1 MSLKVLFVDDDPDIR
16 RIASM
21 SLSAVGGYAVTV
33 ASSGSEALEVANRD
47 LPDVVLL
54 DVMMPGMDGLTT
66 LGQLR
71 ANVRTASVPVIFMTA
86 KVQKAE
92 VDQYRAAGAGFIAK
106 PFDPMRLPAD
116 VARLLDTDLR
126 RTA

>member
-33 ASSGSEALEVANRD
+33 ASSGSEALEAANRD

-54 DVMMPGMDGLTT
+54 DVMMPGMDGLTA

-71 ANVRTASVPVIFMTA
+71 ANARTASIPVIFMTA

>member
-1 MSLKVLFVDDDPDIR
+1 MARILVIDDDATARELISDQLKAEGFSVATAAGGLEGLKLAKELRP
-16 RIASM
+16 IAI
-21 SLSAVGGYAVTV
+21 T
-33 ASSGSEALEVANRD
+33 
-47 LPDVVLL
+47 L

-71 ANVRTASVPVIFMTA
+71 ANARTASIPVIFMTA

>member
-1 MSLKVLFVDDDPDIR
+1 MALKVLFVDDDPDIR

-21 SLSAVGGYAVTV
+21 SLSVVGGYTVTT
-33 ASSGSEALEVANRD
+33 ASSGAEALQSAERE
-47 LPDVVLL
+47 LPDVILL
-54 DVMMPGMDGLTT
+54 DVMMPGMDGLAT

-71 ANVRTASVPVIFMTA
+71 ANERTASIPVIFMTA

-92 VDQYRAAGAGFIAK
+92 VEQYRAAGAGFVAK
-106 PFDPMRLPAD
+106 PFDPMRLPAE
-116 VARLLDTDLR
+116 VARVLDTDLR

>member
-33 ASSGSEALEVANRD
+33 ASSGPEALEAANRD

-71 ANVRTASVPVIFMTA
+71 ANARTASIPVIFMTA